1 MNILTLDNKCFN
13 LNNLPE
19 EIEED
24 IRFSVLDNSNTNDP
38 DFFFLPLIF
47 LESFNSPA
55 IELEIDNQHKLVMPL
70 DWCILVGDPSAGNDL
85 EILPLTS
92 INDRSFEAFAFNPIS
107 SYTHKFF
114 HISITNI
121 YNDVKWYFPKTKNA
135 QLISTPIV
143 DQDDSLCIFFIKE
156 ISRQSET
163 LQLHNLL

>member
-1 MNILTLDNKCFN
+1 LQILTLENECFN

-19 EIEED
+19 EIEDD
-24 IRFSVLDNSNTNDP
+24 IRFSVLDNSTPSDP

-55 IELEIDNQHKLVMPL
+55 IELELDHKHKILMPL
-70 DWCILVGDPSAGNDL
+70 DWCILVGDRSASNDL

-92 INDRSFEAFAFNPIS
+92 INDRSFDAFSFNPIS

-114 HISITNI
+114 HVSITNI

-135 QLISTPIV
+135 QLISIPIE
-143 DQDDSLCIFFIKE
+143 DKTDPMCAFFIKE